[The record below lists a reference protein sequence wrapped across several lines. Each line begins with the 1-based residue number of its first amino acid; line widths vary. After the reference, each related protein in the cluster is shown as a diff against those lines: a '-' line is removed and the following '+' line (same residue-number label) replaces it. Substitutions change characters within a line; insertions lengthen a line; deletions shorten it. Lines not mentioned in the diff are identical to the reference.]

1 VPAALAFYGA
11 MLVAAVLWRGVLRGE
26 PLLYADA
33 EAAAAG
39 LAPLR
44 DGAVGAAA
52 GLAVIGAS
60 WVLTRSTAWGE
71 ALARGLASLLGRPGA
86 GEIAVLAAASGIAE
100 EAFFRGALQPRV
112 GLVAASLVFGLVH
125 FVPRREFLP
134 WTGFSVAA
142 GFLLGWLFESTGN
155 LVAPI
160 AAHALVN
167 GVNLGLLVRRYA
179 PR

>member
-1 VPAALAFYGA
+1 
-11 MLVAAVLWRGVLRGE
+11 
-26 PLLYADA
+26 
-33 EAAAAG
+33 
-39 LAPLR
+39 
-44 DGAVGAAA
+44 
-52 GLAVIGAS
+52 
-60 WVLTRSTAWGE
+60 
-71 ALARGLASLLGRPGA
+71 
-86 GEIAVLAAASGIAE
+86 
-100 EAFFRGALQPRV
+100 
-112 GLVAASLVFGLVH
+112 VH

-167 GVNLGLLVRRYA
+167 GVNLSLLVRRYA